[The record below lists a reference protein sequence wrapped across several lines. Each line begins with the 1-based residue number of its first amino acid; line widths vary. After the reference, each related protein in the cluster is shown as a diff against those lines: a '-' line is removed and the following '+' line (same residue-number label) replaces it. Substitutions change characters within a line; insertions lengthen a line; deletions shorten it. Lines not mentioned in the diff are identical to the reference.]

1 MALIPHDDYLF
12 NPISRRDR
20 DLERMAM
27 AMMDPMMHTMTPFG
41 GGGREFGGMMMPMD
55 RAMRD
60 LGRATRRLKKEV
72 GDLQSNVVCDK
83 DKFQARVDC
92 HNFLP
97 EEVTVR
103 HREHDVIIEGRHEER
118 PDEHGHITRS
128 FTRRYRLPEDCNV
141 DNVRCDL
148 STDGILT
155 INVPRQQAL
164 AAGEKLL
171 AIKQTGMPH
180 PA

>member
-1 MALIPHDDYLF
+1 MSLIPQD
-12 NPISRRDR
+12 NSPTRRDR

-27 AMMDPMMHTMTPFG
+27 AMMDPMMQGMMPFG
-41 GGGREFGGMMMPMD
+41 GGSRGMMMPMD

-60 LGRATRRLKKEV
+60 LGRATRRLKHEV
-72 GDLQSNVVCDK
+72 GDLQSNVTCDK
-83 DKFQARVDC
+83 EKFEARVDC

-103 HREHDVIIEGRHEER
+103 HRDRDVIIEGRHEER

-141 DNVRCDL
+141 DHVRCDL
-148 STDGILT
+148 SSDGILV
-155 INVPRQQAL
+155 INVPRQEAL
-164 AAGEKLL
+164 PAGEKLL
-171 AIKQTGMPH
+171 SIKHTGMPH

>member
-1 MALIPHDDYLF
+1 MSLIPHDNYLF
-12 NPISRRDR
+12 PSSRRDR

-27 AMMDPMMHTMTPFG
+27 SMMDPMMQSMAPFG
-41 GGGREFGGMMMPMD
+41 GSRGFGGMMMPMD

-60 LGRATRRLKKEV
+60 LGRATRRLKHEV
-72 GDLQSNVVCDK
+72 GDLQSNVTCDK
-83 DKFQARVDC
+83 EKFQARVDC

-103 HREHDVIIEGRHEER
+103 HRERDVIIEGRHEER

-141 DNVRCDL
+141 DHVRCDL
-148 STDGILT
+148 SSDGILT
-155 INVPRQQAL
+155 INVPRQEAL
-164 AAGEKLL
+164 PAGEKLL
-171 AIKQTGMPH
+171 AIKQTGVPH